1 MHMCSILYMYISVR
15 SCLMSVVYIF
25 IYIYKYI
32 YTYIYIYV
40 CVCVCVCLCV
50 CVCVLCIKEGN
61 WAYVAALWNN
71 EDQ

>member
-1 MHMCSILYMYISVR
+1 M
-15 SCLMSVVYIF
+15 
-25 IYIYKYI
+25 
-32 YTYIYIYV
+32 